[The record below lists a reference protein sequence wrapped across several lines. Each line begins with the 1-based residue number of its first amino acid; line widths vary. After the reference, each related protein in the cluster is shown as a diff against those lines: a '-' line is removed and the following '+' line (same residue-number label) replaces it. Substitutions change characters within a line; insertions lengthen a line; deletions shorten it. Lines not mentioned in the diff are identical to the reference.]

1 MSGDKECVKDSDRD
15 KMSEDMMI
23 SLLTIWMMRVTLLD
37 EVSSKMATML
47 LMNFFSAMSYA
58 FPWTEHGPKKLF
70 EC

>member
-47 LMNFFSAMSYA
+47 LMNFFFSNELCISLDRA
-58 FPWTEHGPKKLF
+58 WTKEIV
-70 EC
+70 